1 MARGGKGNKGSEGK
15 GKMTV
20 VMFQLEGSDETI
32 QEGFRVF
39 GQALDKIA
47 PSLPLPPSPAS
58 LPLRALHASDIQ
70 ENPNAEIIPQTKE
83 ASDPQELS
91 QTQREKT
98 SPRKIPTMSFV
109 KDLDLRPEDGQSLRD
124 FHSLKNPSGQKENI
138 AVFVYYL
145 TKTLEIEGITP
156 HHVFTCFKDVR
167 GRTPRDLPQAIRET
181 ASRNGWVD
189 SSDGDDIKITN
200 HGENF
205 VEHDLPKKPSASEID
220 N

>member
-1 MARGGKGNKGSEGK
+1 MARGSKGSKGSEGK
-15 GKMTV
+15 GRMTV

-39 GQALDKIA
+39 RQALDRIA
-47 PSLPLPPSPAS
+47 PSLPSPAS
-58 LPLRALHASDIQ
+58 LPLRVSHVSDTQ
-70 ENPNAEIIPQTKE
+70 ENPDVEIM
-83 ASDPQELS
+83 PQEEETS
-91 QTQREKT
+91 TQQEAPQPQREKT
-98 SPRKIPTMSFV
+98 SSKKIPTMSFV
-109 KDLDLRPEDGQSLRD
+109 KDLDLRPEDRQSLRD

>member
-1 MARGGKGNKGSEGK
+1 MARGSKGGKGSDGR

-47 PSLPLPPSPAS
+47 PSLPVQAS
-58 LPLRALHASDIQ
+58 LPIGAPRVSAPQENSDI
-70 ENPNAEIIPQTKE
+70 EIT
-83 ASDPQELS
+83 PQEEEAGPQQELFQS
-91 QTQREKT
+91 QREKT
-98 SPRKIPTMSFV
+98 SPRKIPKMSLV
-109 KDLDLRPEDGQSLRD
+109 KDLDLRPEDRQSLRD
-124 FHSLKNPSGQKENI
+124 FHSSKNPSGQKENI

-167 GRTPRDLPQAIRET
+167 VRTPRDLPQAIRET

-205 VEHDLPKKPSASEID
+205 VEHDLPKKPPASEID

>member
-47 PSLPLPPSPAS
+47 PSLPSQIS
-58 LPLRALHASDIQ
+58 LPREVPRVSDTQKDSDI
-70 ENPNAEIIPQTKE
+70 EVAPQTE
-83 ASDPQELS
+83 EVSPQPELFQS
-91 QTQREKT
+91 QREKT
-98 SPRKIPTMSFV
+98 SPRKIPTMSLV
-109 KDLDLRPEDGQSLRD
+109 KDLDLRPENKESLRD
-124 FHSLKNPSGQKENI
+124 FHSSKKPDSQKEHI

-145 TKTLEIEGITP
+145 TKILEIESVTP
-156 HHVFTCFKDVR
+156 NHIYTCFKDV
-167 GRTPRDLPQAIRET
+167 GVRTPKDIPQAIRNT
-181 ASRNGWVD
+181 ASKNGWVD
-189 SSDGDDIKITN
+189 SSDGENIKMAN
-200 HGENF
+200 HGENL
-205 VEHDLPKKPSASEID
+205 VEHDLPKKPSALETD